1 MATINTT
8 CPACGTPHARKL
20 SLIYEEGRSSVRS
33 TIQTVGKTNTIAQVK
48 VTTQGTSYG
57 VTQSDASRA
66 AAPPPVP
73 PLRSAAKEAQ
83 NLIIGASFV
92 LGSVLPI
99 VMFTA
104 GAGFLISMG
113 AAVVILVGGCIVGGM
128 QGDAA
133 TSEEIAAHKERHRD
147 AYTALER
154 WENTFACGACAHR
167 FIPAGLMPIPKAE
180 VEMQPT

>member
-8 CPACGTPHARKL
+8 CPVCDTPHARKL
-20 SLIYEEGRSSVRS
+20 SIIHGEGRLSVHS
-33 TIQTVGKTNTIAQVK
+33 TINTVGKTNTIAQVK
-48 VTTQGTSYG
+48 VTTQGTSHG
-57 VTQSDASRA
+57 ITQSDASRA

-73 PLRSAAKEAQ
+73 PLRSAAKGTQ
-83 NLIIGASFV
+83 TLIIGISFV

-104 GAGFLISMG
+104 GAGFLVSMG
-113 AAVVILVGGCIVGGM
+113 VAVVILVGGCIVGGM

-133 TSEEIAAHKERHRD
+133 TNEEIAAHKKRHRD

-167 FIPAGLMPIPKAE
+167 FIPAELAQEPKAE
-180 VEMQPT
+180 AEMQQA